1 MGEVEFALRLV
12 RLTVAEIVPHSL
24 VRGLRMCWR
33 VLVAARPVRLRFAV
47 YTDPAGPSIWY
58 LFFANAGKAFALV
71 GECETVVVHAL
82 GADLDFVDDKDL
94 VESKGGDERPED
106 WDGGRDDGHVQ
117 FEDGKYV
124 DGGGC
129 P

>member
-1 MGEVEFALRLV
+1 MGKVKLALRLV

-24 VRGLRMCWR
+24 VRGLRVCWR
-33 VLVAARPVRLRFAV
+33 VLVAAHLRFAV
-47 YTDPAGPSIWY
+47 HTDPAGPSIWY
-58 LFFANAGKAFALV
+58 LFFADAGKAFALV

-82 GADLDFVDDKDL
+82 GADLDFVDDEDL

-117 FEDGKYV
+117 FEDGEYV